1 MQRPNVLN
9 VLTDPKKNIRYEVL
23 AYRTLRED
31 ELVMAV
37 RQVLSQSKKA
47 PKRDSTVTIETLI
60 GLLD

>member
-9 VLTDPKKNIRYEVL
+9 VLTDPNKNIRYEVL

-37 RQVLSQSKKA
+37 RQVLSQGKNA
-47 PKRDSTVTIETLI
+47 PKRDSTITIETLI